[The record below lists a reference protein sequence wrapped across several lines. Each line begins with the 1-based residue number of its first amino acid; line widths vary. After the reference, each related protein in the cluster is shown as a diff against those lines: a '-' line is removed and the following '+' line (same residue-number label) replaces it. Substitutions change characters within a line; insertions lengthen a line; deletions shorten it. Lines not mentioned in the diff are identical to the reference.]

1 MLNTLHALGPVALL
15 AQAPAA
21 APSGASSFL
30 AQFGLPIAIFAVV
43 YFLVIR
49 PQQAEQKQ
57 LAALIASLQSGD
69 PVVTASGMH
78 GTVHEVRADVIVL
91 EVAPGVRITVDR
103 GSVKRRLGAD
113 APAKG

>member
-1 MLNTLHALGPVALL
+1 MLPLLDALMPVALL

-21 APSGASSFL
+21 APSGASSIF

-57 LAALIASLQSGD
+57 LQALLASLQQGD
-69 PVVTASGMH
+69 PVVTASGVH
-78 GTVHEVRADVIVL
+78 GTVHEVQAEVIIL
-91 EVAPGVRITVDR
+91 EIAAGVRITVDR
-103 GSVKRRLGAD
+103 AAIKRRVGGD